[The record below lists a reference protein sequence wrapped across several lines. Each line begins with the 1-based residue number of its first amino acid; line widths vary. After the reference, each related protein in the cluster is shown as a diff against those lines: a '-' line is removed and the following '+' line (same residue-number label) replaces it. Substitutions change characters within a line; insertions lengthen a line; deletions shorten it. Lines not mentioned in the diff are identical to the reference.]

1 MNRFYLTRY
10 YLSLIAILLQSAV
23 SAQDYYRQDS
33 VQEVKIYF
41 AYTNWDYRLDTAKA
55 GKEDYI
61 LASYCL
67 INGVRYDS
75 VGVKYKGNSS
85 YRAAQVKNPLH
96 IKLDWVRESQ
106 NYNKIT
112 SMKFGNNFADPS
124 AVREVMCYEILGH
137 YMDCSVANFAKV
149 YVNDQYLGLYSN
161 VEAVNKNSAVITLV
175 HLNMYLS
182 KAIRTDRVRIRPAI
196 WYTSIMIVAS
206 ITHSMEWKTELGGTN

>member
-112 SMKFGNNFADPS
+112 SM
-124 AVREVMCYEILGH
+124 
-137 YMDCSVANFAKV
+137 
-149 YVNDQYLGLYSN
+149 
-161 VEAVNKNSAVITLV
+161 
-175 HLNMYLS
+175 
-182 KAIRTDRVRIRPAI
+182 
-196 WYTSIMIVAS
+196 
-206 ITHSMEWKTELGGTN
+206 